1 MFFNENFFLMSRRSL
16 RKWCK
21 VINHIITDHKDAV
34 FEDLLYKWN
43 MQGGFLSNRDTEE
56 KIKENALKRVAFLLF
71 SGNVDQYDDKLD

>member
-1 MFFNENFFLMSRRSL
+1 
-16 RKWCK
+16 
-21 VINHIITDHKDAV
+21 
-34 FEDLLYKWN
+34 